1 MDLMAPFTGTLYMP
15 DKEFLNP
22 VSDVLLP
29 DGRPIAGVQWHS
41 WSRKFEIL
49 QPAGGVIAECQGRGF
64 FTTVYTVTMTDGRT
78 VLRLKPGAWRTFNS
92 AQITLGNGRQLGMR
106 QQSMWSERKFEFYAP
121 EGVVGQILPTTGA
134 FSFRP
139 DSYAFELGV
148 PVMSALEAIGL
159 AQAIRLVVRAQRQ
172 QRSAST

>member
-29 DGRPIAGVQWHS
+29 DGRPVAGVRWHA
-41 WSRKFEIL
+41 WTRRFEIL
-49 QPAGGVIAECQGRGF
+49 DTGGAVIAECQGRGV
-64 FTTVYTVTMTDGRT
+64 FTVRYTVTLMNGRT
-78 VLRLKPGAWRTFNS
+78 VLALKPGAWRTFNG
-92 AQITLGNGRQLGMR
+92 AQITLGSGRQLGMR
-106 QQSMWSERKFEFYAP
+106 QLSIWSERKFEFYGP
-121 EGVVGQILPTTGA
+121 EGTVGQILPTTGA

-139 DSYAFELGV
+139 DSYAFEIGV

-172 QRSAST
+172 RRSANT